1 MSMSLDSWF
10 LLLFLLIKVN
20 IKFEEPDYTMIKN
33 ILMKNIT
40 LTVTEYQL
48 QKAYFWGMFLFIF
61 GVENLVWK
69 LAYRNE
75 QWNNLSLHSQLHIV
89 LFLFE

>member
-1 MSMSLDSWF
+1 MSLDSWF

-48 QKAYFWGMFLFIF
+48 QKAYF
-61 GVENLVWK
+61 
-69 LAYRNE
+69 
-75 QWNNLSLHSQLHIV
+75 
-89 LFLFE
+89 